1 MADSLADFDGATIY
15 LDTMVL
21 YTFVRAE
28 PQVQPVLHDFFKGME
43 KGLFQA
49 YTSILT
55 FDELAYRLTLAG
67 IRDRYR
73 GSPLD
78 HFRKAEFR
86 IMSEVYPHVVPVLV
100 ALRRFPNLHV
110 VDAAAA
116 DVDQMVDIMT
126 NNMLRPRDA
135 LHVATMRKVNCKNV
149 ATNDAH
155 FDQVPDLN
163 RFEIPVP

>member
-1 MADSLADFDGATIY
+1 MAVADFDGATIY

-28 PQVQPVLHDFFKGME
+28 PKAQPVLHEFFKGIE
-43 KGLFQA
+43 KGLCQA
-49 YTSILT
+49 YTSVLT

-67 IRDRYR
+67 IRDRYS

-78 HFRKAEFR
+78 QFRKAESR
-86 IMSEVYPHVVPVLV
+86 VMSEVYPHVVPVLV

-110 VDAAAA
+110 IEATAG
-116 DVDQMVDIMT
+116 DVDHMFDIMT
-126 NNMLRPRDA
+126 NNLLRPRDA
-135 LHVATMRKVNCKNV
+135 LHVATMRKIHCRNV

-163 RFEIPVP
+163 RFEIRVP